1 MSLLNADLADPLV
14 PYLDAKTMA
23 ALARAHTTFRQW
35 ARTYGRSVQL
45 SLQYTHNGDRILL
58 PPRVGDDFPCHA
70 EDANG
75 TPMRLQYRDI
85 EVWPVMNSTYLMAKP
100 GEPTMLRTERDI
112 PFGSTLSRRDSVMT
126 AALVFDDAERSP
138 VPRIETPPNRGGWN
152 KSADVCLAFT
162 DLSTGH
168 HRNPNRVRPQA
179 LRCIN
184 RLSSHFSPRAKMR
197 LRITLSV
204 ARRPDGKDGDDDKE
218 FLLRWKE
225 PFDPPDVE
233 GWVFPKKLKQ
243 NVYYTHYN
251 AYSPAFYAVSR
262 VQTQE
267 SIAKRK
273 AARARRRALAAAS
286 TA

>member
-1 MSLLNADLADPLV
+1 MSLLDANLADPLV

-23 ALARAHTTFRQW
+23 TLARAHSTFRSW
-35 ARTYGRSVQL
+35 ARTHGRCVHL
-45 SLQYTHNGDRILL
+45 SLEYTHNGDRALGR
-58 PPRVGDDFPCHA
+58 PQRVEIAFPCHA
-70 EDANG
+70 TDANG
-75 TPMRLQYRDI
+75 TPLRLQYRDI
-85 EVWPVMNSTYLMAKP
+85 EVWPVMHSTYLMAKP

-112 PFGSTLSRRDSVMT
+112 PFGSALSRRNSVMT

-138 VPRIETPPNRGGWN
+138 VPQIETPPNRGGWN

-162 DLSTGH
+162 DLSRGY

-204 ARRPDGKDGDDDKE
+204 ARRPDGEAGDNDQE
-218 FLLRWKE
+218 VVLRWHE
-225 PFDPPDVE
+225 PGDPPELD
-233 GWVFPKKLKQ
+233 GWVYPKKLQ
-243 NVYYTHYN
+243 PNVYYTHYN
-251 AYSPAFYAVSR
+251 GYSPAFYAVSR
-262 VQTQE
+262 VQTEE

-273 AARARRRALAAAS
+273 AARARRRELAASAS
-286 TA
+286 